1 MVMNTKIYDVSIEI
15 NVSEAL
21 MAVGADEFPVYFRFL
36 APAAIEGMVVRNRRK
51 IRETRHATNANLC
64 RVAQSLEHLLP

>member
-1 MVMNTKIYDVSIEI
+1 MVVNTNIHDVSIQV
-15 NVSEAL
+15 NVSEVL

-51 IRETRHATNANLC
+51 IDES
-64 RVAQSLEHLLP
+64 V